1 MNVRI
6 VQQGLRGLVLM
17 LALGVASGASAGLF
31 RSYLSLNGNDGNP
44 CTLPQPCR
52 LLPAALSAV
61 NAGGEIWMVDSANF
75 NIGPVNIT
83 KSVTILAIPGALGSI
98 VANGGDALVISG
110 AGIRVTLRNLVL
122 LNLSAGANGINF
134 SQGAELTVEESE
146 IYGMPSNGVYAHAPS
161 ATLAINNTVIRDNA
175 QLGVDITGSV
185 TATLDRVHLLSNGN
199 AGLGALSG
207 PKVTISDSVIAN
219 HNASGSSVG
228 VSVASGGGTQTQV
241 VVERSVL
248 RANTYATFAQTNNAG
263 DNVQM
268 ALSHNAITHNG
279 TGYGAGGVGGS
290 TITTVLDDNTI
301 THNSTGV
308 NVGFGVVNTRQNNTF
323 LFNTPDVTGGAL
335 TPVAAQ

>member
-17 LALGVASGASAGLF
+17 LALGAASGASAGLF

-75 NIGPVNIT
+75 NVGPVNIT

-110 AGIRVTLRNLVL
+110 AGIKVTLRNLVL

-146 IYGMPSNGVYAHAPS
+146 IYGMPSNGVYAHAPGG
-161 ATLAINNTVIRDNA
+161 TLAIKNTVIRDNA
-175 QLGVDITGSV
+175 LLGVNITGLV
-185 TATLDRVHLLSNGN
+185 TATLDRVHLLTNGN

-207 PKVTISDSVIAN
+207 AKVTISDSVVAN
-219 HNASGSSVG
+219 QNASDLSVG
-228 VSVASGGGTQTQV
+228 VTVASAGGTLTQV

-248 RANTYATFAQTNNAG
+248 SANTYATFARTNNAG
-263 DNVQM
+263 DTVQI

-279 TGYGAGGVGGS
+279 TAYGAGGVASS
-290 TITTVLDDNTI
+290 TITAVLDDDTV
-301 THNSTGV
+301 THNTTGV
-308 NVGFGVVNTRQNNTF
+308 NVGFGIVNTRQNNTF
-323 LFNTPDVTGGAL
+323 LFNTSDVTGGAL
-335 TPVAAQ
+335 TAVLAQ